1 MDSLPK
7 RQRFPSSP
15 CRSRVPASKWSNISA
30 LRRPLITRVSRHQ
43 LTAFS
48 GDPIFL
54 VHLIRGI
61 LHLRLKCGASA
72 FLMMLVQLPNLKR
85 CAFNSR
91 GWWGYSF
98 ERKKLWLRDFAIGVV
113 RCHVILSN
121 PILIEQTPVQ
131 LGCNAFRMSSGW
143 KCRKRKNGSRNLTIW
158 GSSYLASNQ
167 ILWAPSN
174 KLSVSG
180 LAQHTRCHLICSAIR
195 NWPKTTWRS

>member
-1 MDSLPK
+1 MDFLPK

-15 CRSRVPASKWSNISA
+15 CRRRVPASKWSNISA

-54 VHLIRGI
+54 VHLIGGI
-61 LHLRLKCGASA
+61 LHLRLKRGASA
-72 FLMMLVQLPNLKR
+72 FLMMRVQLPNLKR
-85 CAFNSR
+85 CACNSR

-143 KCRKRKNGSRNLTIW
+143 KCRKLPSQKWFKKFNYLGFFISCLQSNPLSTLEQIKCVRTCTTYYSRTSI
-158 GSSYLASNQ
+158 
-167 ILWAPSN
+167 
-174 KLSVSG
+174 
-180 LAQHTRCHLICSAIR
+180 
-195 NWPKTTWRS
+195 